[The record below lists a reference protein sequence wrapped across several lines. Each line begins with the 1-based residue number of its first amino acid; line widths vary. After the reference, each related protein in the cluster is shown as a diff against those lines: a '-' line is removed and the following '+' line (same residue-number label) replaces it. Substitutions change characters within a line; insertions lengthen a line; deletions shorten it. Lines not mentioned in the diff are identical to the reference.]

1 MLRFSS
7 IFKNDCRNTTFPAIV
22 SEFRYFCCK
31 PSCERHTIGYAVLLQ
46 NRLRRWIVEMGIGM
60 RTVALRMPA
69 GIVAKSHRSDVRL
82 DAAEHPLLEPRTPTE
97 PTPMVC
103 VF

>member
-1 MLRFSS
+1 
-7 IFKNDCRNTTFPAIV
+7 
-22 SEFRYFCCK
+22 
-31 PSCERHTIGYAVLLQ
+31 
-46 NRLRRWIVEMGIGM
+46 MGIGM